1 MKRRA
6 KPNPLNAAHYDLV
19 NLVQDFK
26 QRICEK
32 LQLSEFA
39 YYYRIRGKTN
49 LTGIDENIIDEVK
62 REVLIEAIQ
71 NGPEP
76 IS

>member
-6 KPNPLNAAHYDLV
+6 PLNCAHYELV

-39 YYYRIRGKTN
+39 YYYRIRGRTN
-49 LTGIDENIIDEVK
+49 LTKIDENIIDEVK
-62 REVLIEAIQ
+62 RDVLFEAIQ
-71 NGPEP
+71 NGQEP

>member
-1 MKRRA
+1 M
-6 KPNPLNAAHYDLV
+6 NYGLV
-19 NLVQDFK
+19 IHLSQIWGVAY
-26 QRICEK
+26 CEK

-39 YYYRIRGKTN
+39 YYYRIRGKTS
-49 LTGIDENIIDEVK
+49 LTRIDENIIDEVK

>member
-6 KPNPLNAAHYDLV
+6 RQNPLNVAHYELV
-19 NLVQDFK
+19 DLVQDFK

-49 LTGIDENIIDEVK
+49 LTRIDENIIDKVK

>member
-6 KPNPLNAAHYDLV
+6 RPNPLNVAHYKLV

-39 YYYRIRGKTN
+39 YYYRIRGKTS
-49 LTGIDENIIDEVK
+49 LTVIDENIIDEIK

-71 NGPEP
+71 NAPEP

>member
-6 KPNPLNAAHYDLV
+6 KANPLNVAHDELV
-19 NLVQDFK
+19 KLVQDFK

-39 YYYRIRGKTN
+39 YYYRIRGKIN
-49 LTGIDENIIDEVK
+49 LTQIDEKVIDEVK
-62 REVLIEAIQ
+62 MEVLTRAIQ
-71 NGPEP
+71 NAQGP

>member
-1 MKRRA
+1 MKRKV
-6 KPNPLNAAHYDLV
+6 KPNLLNVAHYELV

-26 QRICEK
+26 QKICEK

-39 YYYRIRGKTN
+39 YYYRIKGKTN
-49 LTGIDENIIDEVK
+49 LTKIDENIIDEVK
-62 REVLIEAIQ
+62 REILIEAIK
-71 NGPEP
+71 NGQER

>member
-6 KPNPLNAAHYDLV
+6 RSNPLNVAHYELV

-26 QRICEK
+26 QRICKK

-49 LTGIDENIIDEVK
+49 LTRIDESIIDEVK

-71 NGPEP
+71 NGTEP